1 MKILQKIK
9 REWTALLSKI
19 HIRHVKSN
27 YLGLK
32 LKIPLIYG
40 MRNGGYI
47 VPAEFWMSD
56 CLESFIKTK
65 DGCIIDVGVN
75 VGLYLVKLKALSNE
89 TDYYGVDSS
98 PACIFYTQELIR
110 LNQFKRAK
118 LFTTALSDSDEIVE
132 FYSNTH
138 DDRMGSLIKQH
149 HKYKDEFSFST
160 LSMTGDSL
168 IDLLKLKKISAIKI
182 DVEGAELMVLKGME
196 KSIEKYRPYLYI
208 EILFTKNQ
216 EDISSAMDICN
227 FIQKMNYSILGINLI
242 TQKTEIIT
250 DLDKVGRDYDCN
262 YVFAPNEYLKQFV
275 DAMKNCTNAY

>member
-1 MKILQKIK
+1 MKILKKIK
-9 REWTALLSKI
+9 REWTALLSEI
-19 HIRHVKSN
+19 HIRYVQTN

-47 VPAEFWMSD
+47 VPAEFWMSN

-65 DGCIIDVGVN
+65 EGCIIDVGVN

-89 TDYYGVDSS
+89 VDYYGIDSS

-110 LNQFKRAK
+110 LNQFERAK
-118 LFTTALSDSDEIVE
+118 LFTTALSDSNEVVE

-149 HKYKDEFSFST
+149 HEYKKGFSFST

-168 IDLLKLKKISAIKI
+168 VDLLKVKKISAIKI

-216 EDISSAMDICN
+216 EDIDSAMNICN
-227 FIQKMNYSILGINLI
+227 FIQKMNYSILGVNL
-242 TQKTEIIT
+242 TSQKTEKIT
-250 DLDKVGRDYDCN
+250 NIDKVGKDYDCN
-262 YVFAPNEYLKQFV
+262 YVFAPNEHLTQFISTLESF
-275 DAMKNCTNAY
+275 NHP